1 MAAPL
6 ASLSVSVLPSSS
18 FSSSMIGI
26 ETLFDVSHAANVS
39 IEASAV

>member
-6 ASLSVSVLPSSS
+6 ASLSVSVSPSSS

-26 ETLFDVSHAANVS
+26 ETVFDVSHAANVS
-39 IEASAV
+39 VPASAL